1 MINSNIIE
9 NASSTS
15 KINAKVELYSGS
27 TLVET
32 CTCNDRLQDFTV
44 ERAGQSNKFFG
55 FGVTH
60 RLTVTL
66 IDLERTL
73 EITQDNS
80 FKVYFG
86 YDVEEEFVNPCPT
99 FYASEIKRDENTN
112 SITVVAYDKLYATN
126 AATVADLALEAP
138 YTIRDVAHTC
148 SNALGIEA
156 VCGKNLWK
164 NSDYITTVPDEYI
177 TRTNTGFTF
186 VRSDLSGGRAVHY
199 SIPVKAGETYTFSY
213 DSVLTGEGARLIIYL
228 TEAYGTVLAQE
239 RDLPFL
245 TYTFEEDITAVFTIV
260 INSTVLSLEASNIQV
275 EKSATRTTYEPYLA
289 AFDINYETGA
299 NFEGTE
305 SCKDTLT
312 AIAEATQTIFY
323 VNHEDKL
330 IFKRINNDSVLTIG
344 KNDYY
349 SLETGE
355 VQTLTGIANVTELGD
370 NIEMSTGA
378 GFTQYVRN
386 NPFLELRADI
396 TTMLTTALASVG
408 GMTIVPFICE
418 WDGNFLLEAGDMIKL
433 ITEDDQ
439 EVTSIVANDI
449 VTYNG
454 IFSEV
459 TQWTTEAREETA
471 TNPTSL
477 GEVLKQT
484 YAKVD
489 KANKEITLVA
499 SSVETNKQDIASLTI
514 DINGI
519 KLAIESLEDATIG
532 DFTDLTTRLAALE
545 LSNTEIKATVAENKT
560 TVEALDGEVDALG
573 TEVHTNT
580 ASIGVLSGT
589 VETHS
594 TKIGELSTSNTKI
607 SASVSSLETTTTTLN
622 NKFGVIETDVK
633 TIDGIVSALDE
644 DLTALDDEVSRVDGV
659 VTVNTEK
666 IAALELNDESITAS
680 VTAVTERTTAIES
693 HMGELDEN
701 LVLTQESIAAL
712 QIKDNEITASV
723 STVEKTTN
731 ERIDGVEENYSN
743 ISEQMS
749 ELKLTDSALTLEI
762 TNIKNDGV
770 SKVSGIG
777 FSFDMNGLTID
788 KEDSELSTNID
799 EDGLSVYRNQEEVLT
814 ADNSG
819 VKAYN
824 LHATTYLTIG
834 DRGDGEG
841 RSKFADYG
849 TDRTGCFWVGK

>member
-15 KINAKVELYSGS
+15 KVNAKVELYNGS

-44 ERAGQSNKFFG
+44 ERMGQNNKFFG
-55 FGVTH
+55 FGVFH

-73 EITQDNS
+73 EITKGHS
-80 FKVYFG
+80 FKVFFG
-86 YDVEEEFVNPCPT
+86 YDVEEDFINPYPT

-112 SITVVAYDKLYATN
+112 SITVVAYDKLYA
-126 AATVADLALEAP
+126 ASEYTVSEVTAP
-138 YTIRDVAHTC
+138 YTLEEFAGAAM
-148 SNALGIEA
+148 SLLG
-156 VCGKNLWK
+156 V
-164 NSDYITTVPDEYI
+164 
-177 TRTNTGFTF
+177 
-186 VRSDLSGGRAVHY
+186 
-199 SIPVKAGETYTFSY
+199 
-213 DSVLTGEGARLIIYL
+213 
-228 TEAYGTVLAQE
+228 
-239 RDLPFL
+239 
-245 TYTFEEDITAVFTIV
+245 TAVSFENISDNV
-260 INSTVLSLEASNIQV
+260 FSTY
-275 EKSATRTTYEPYLA
+275 YE
-289 AFDINYETGA
+289 NGA
-299 NFEGTE
+299 NFEGSE
-305 SCKDTLT
+305 NYKEALT
-312 AIAEATQTIFY
+312 ALAEVTQTIYFLNSDD
-323 VNHEDKL
+323 VL
-330 IFKRINNDSVLTIG
+330 VFKRLNANSALTIH

-349 SLETGE
+349 TLETGE
-355 VQTLTGIANVTELGD
+355 PQTLTGIANVTELGD
-370 NIEMSTGA
+370 NIEMSTGE
-378 GFTQYVRN
+378 GFTQYIRN

-418 WDGNFLLEAGDMIKL
+418 WDGNFLLEAGDVIKL

-439 EVTSIVANDI
+439 EVTSIIANDI

-607 SASVSSLETTTTTLN
+607 SASVSSLETTTTTLT

-633 TIDGIVSALDE
+633 TIDGTVSALDE
-644 DLTALDDEVSRVDGV
+644 DLTALDEEVSRVDGV

-749 ELKLTDSALTLEI
+749 ELKLTDSELTLEI

-788 KEDSELSTNID
+788 KEDSELSTNIN
-799 EDGLSVYRNQEEVLT
+799 EDGLSVYRHNDEVLT
-814 ADNSG
+814 ANNAG
-819 VKAYN
+819 VKAYD
-824 LHATTYLTIG
+824 LHATTYVTIG

-849 TDRTGCFWVGK
+849 YDRTGCFWVGK